1 MQNTGTKI
9 RKGFLFIGNESVFLN
24 LSLNGLKHMHHLG
37 LVSISNLL
45 DVTETLDNAADL
57 F

>member
-9 RKGFLFIGNESVFLN
+9 RKGFLFIGNKSVFLN
-24 LSLNGLKHMHHLG
+24 LFLSGLKHMYHPG
-37 LVSISNLL
+37 LVSISNLP

>member
-24 LSLNGLKHMHHLG
+24 LSINGLKHMHHLG
-37 LVSISNLL
+37 LVSISNLP